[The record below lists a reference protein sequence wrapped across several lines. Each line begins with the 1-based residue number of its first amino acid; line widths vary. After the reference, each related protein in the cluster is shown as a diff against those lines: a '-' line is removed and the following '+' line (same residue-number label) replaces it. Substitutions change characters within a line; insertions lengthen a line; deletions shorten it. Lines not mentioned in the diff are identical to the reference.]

1 MQKLQ
6 FLCANHRAWL
16 FDIPRAAASTWAQA
30 YSRSL
35 ELVDE
40 AHYPEALRQ
49 AGCAF
54 ETAEL
59 LLAEPMAAPERAVS
73 RFSDSGVLLV
83 QLLKRVGQV
92 DLAADI
98 RERAIFRLQ
107 GLLKGGAAR
116 PVVMEGC
123 RRLMRMNED
132 LPKSTGYTPRAT
144 DIPLRSGQIH

>member
-16 FDIPRAAASTWAQA
+16 FDNPRAAAATWAQA

-40 AHYPEALRQ
+40 AQYPEAVRH

-59 LLAEPMAAPERAVS
+59 LLAETIAAPERAVS

-83 QLLKRVGQV
+83 QLLKQVGQV
-92 DLAADI
+92 DLAVDI

-107 GLLKGGAAR
+107 GLLQGHAAR

-123 RRLMRMNED
+123 RRLMRMNDE
-132 LPKSTGYTPRAT
+132 LPKSTGYRPSANVT
-144 DIPLRSGQIH
+144 PLRSGQIH